1 DTSQEHPAVV
11 PCPTASGMPPSV
23 DLRYVRIVPF
33 GSLFSRTPR
42 TIPTAGY
49 SAAIPVPIAIATGA
63 TAFASSPAYLQAA
76 GVAWSGVLV
85 GAGDSS
91 ASGGFGISVDAIESA
106 LCHACPKPRSSE
118 PASGEASRARIG
130 VVPSAVLEGK
140 ITTKNGPLPSSPNRD
155 INTADRS

>member
-1 DTSQEHPAVV
+1 PGLYTVCRLPSQSGCVAGLLNHWRNFDTSQEHPAVV

-63 TAFASSPAYLQAA
+63 TTFASSPAYLQAA
-76 GVAWSGVLV
+76 GVA
-85 GAGDSS
+85 
-91 ASGGFGISVDAIESA
+91 
-106 LCHACPKPRSSE
+106 
-118 PASGEASRARIG
+118 
-130 VVPSAVLEGK
+130 
-140 ITTKNGPLPSSPNRD
+140 
-155 INTADRS
+155 